1 MFAGIYKKIV
11 TDFSKITLFFLI
23 VLIIFSLYHSK
34 NFNLDASSDAL
45 LLEGDPDLKY
55 LREVNQTY
63 GSKDFLVL
71 TYTPVS
77 KFTDKETILNLQLL
91 KSKIE
96 KLSWVDS
103 VITIIDIPLLNSTDE
118 GLMERL
124 KNYKTLAYPEIDRQ
138 RGFDEIINSPI
149 YKNYVISEDG
159 KTSGIV
165 VYLKKDERLVEY
177 IKIKDKYFNQ
187 SIETGLSKEEKNNYK
202 KFIKEYEDYKNLYNI
217 RNHQNITEIRDVI
230 GKYGENAKIYLGGIP
245 MIADDMMSYIKSDIV
260 VFGIGV
266 FIFIILTLWFIFR
279 NLKWVLMPLLGC
291 ATSVI
296 IMIGLLGLIG
306 WKVTVISSNFIALML
321 ILNMAMNIHLTVRFL
336 QLKKEFPNLSKS
348 EAIFE
353 SSKKM
358 MLPILYTV
366 LTTICAFLSLVFSGI
381 KPIIDFGWMMTLG
394 LIISLLVTFL
404 LLPSL
409 ISLLASENEVGLKD
423 TEKSIITSTLASF
436 TKKNKI
442 TIYGST
448 FLIIIFSVIGILKLE
463 VENSFINYFD
473 KDTEIY
479 KGMKKIDDD
488 LGGTTPLNII
498 LKFPSNIEET
508 QGEEDEFDEWE
519 EENKNNAEDK
529 AKYWFTRDK
538 MDKIIKVHDYLDSL
552 PEVGKVL
559 SFGSILRVAE
569 NLNNKKLQSLEIAV
583 LYSKIPDELK
593 KEIISPYISVE
604 KDEARI
610 SLRIK
615 DSLKNLRRND
625 LINKINSELNTKLGL
640 EKNEYKLAGVLILFN
655 NLLQSLFKSQILT
668 LGIVILGIFLMFLI
682 LFRNTAISV
691 IGVVPNFI
699 AAFFILGIIG
709 LLGIPLD
716 MMTITIA
723 AITIGI
729 AVDNSIHYIYRFKE
743 EFKKINDYNKTLDR
757 CHNTVGVAILN
768 TSITIVFG
776 FSILILSNFI
786 PTIYF
791 GIFTGIAMLLA
802 MISVLTLLPKLILT
816 YKPFGEE
823 PSKLAAMISV
833 LTLLPK
839 LILTYKPFGE
849 EPSKLD

>member
-1 MFAGIYKKIV
+1 MLASIYKKAVI
-11 TDFSKITLFFLI
+11 DFSKITLIFI
-23 VLIIFSLYHSK
+23 TVLIIFSLYQSK

-55 LREVNQTY
+55 LREINKTY

-77 KFTDKETILNLQLL
+77 SFLEKETILNLQLL

-96 KLSWVDS
+96 KLTWVDS
-103 VITIIDIPLLNSTDE
+103 VITVIDVPLLKSTDE
-118 GLMERL
+118 SLMERL
-124 KNYKTLAYPEIDRQ
+124 KNYKTLAYPEIDRK
-138 RGFDEIINSPI
+138 RGFDEIVNSPI

-165 VYLKKDERLVEY
+165 VYLKKDERLAEY
-177 IKIKDKYFNQ
+177 IKVKDKYFYQ
-187 SIETGLSKEEKNNYK
+187 KKELGLSKEEKINFK
-202 KFIKEYEDYKNLYNI
+202 KFIKEYEEYKNLYNL

-230 GKYGENAKIYLGGIP
+230 SKYGENANIHLGGIP
-245 MIADDMMSYIKSDIV
+245 MIADDMMSYIKNDIL

-266 FIFIILTLWFIFR
+266 FVFIIFTLWFIFR
-279 NLKWVLMPLLGC
+279 NVKWVIMPLLGC
-291 ATSVI
+291 ATSVVL
-296 IMIGLLGLIG
+296 MIGILGFMG

-321 ILNMAMNIHLTVRFL
+321 ILNMAMNIHVTVRFL
-336 QLKKEFPNLSKS
+336 QLKKELPQLSKG

-353 SSKKM
+353 ASKKM

-394 LIISLLVTFL
+394 LIVSLLVTFL

-409 ISLLASENEVGLKD
+409 INLLSSENEMDIKD
-423 TEKSIITSTLASF
+423 TEKSLITSLFASF
-436 TKKNKI
+436 TKNSK
-442 TIYGST
+442 
-448 FLIIIFSVIGILKLE
+448 FLIFGFTILIMILSIVGIFRLE

-473 KDTEIY
+473 KETEIY

-498 LKFPSNIEET
+498 LKFPTKSKELKIND
-508 QGEEDEFDEWE
+508 DEFDEWE
-519 EENKNNAEDK
+519 EEENEEDK

-538 MDKIIKVHDYLDSL
+538 MDKIIKVHDYLDTL

-569 NLNNKKLQSLEIAV
+569 DLNNKELQSLEIAV
-583 LYSKIPDELK
+583 LYSKIPETIK
-593 KEIISPYISVE
+593 AEIISPYISVE

-615 DSLKNLRRND
+615 DSLEDLRRND
-625 LINKINSELNTKLGL
+625 LINKIDNELNTKLGL

-668 LGIVILGIFLMFLI
+668 LGIVILGIFLMFFI
-682 LFRNTAISV
+682 LFRNIVLSL

-709 LLGIPLD
+709 LLEIPLD

-729 AVDNSIHYIYRFKE
+729 AVDNSIHYIYRYKE
-743 EFKKINDYNKTLDR
+743 EFKKINNYNKTLDR

-776 FSILILSNFI
+776 FSILVLSNFI

-791 GIFTGIAMLLA
+791 GVFTGIAMLLA

-816 YKPFGEE
+816 FKPFGEE
-823 PSKLAAMISV
+823 NNNRI
-833 LTLLPK
+833 
-839 LILTYKPFGE
+839 
-849 EPSKLD
+849 

>member
-823 PSKLAAMISV
+823 PSKLA
-833 LTLLPK
+833 
-839 LILTYKPFGE
+839 
-849 EPSKLD
+849 

>member
-1 MFAGIYKKIV
+1 MFSNIYKKIV
-11 TDFSKITLFFLI
+11 IDFSKFTLFLLLI
-23 VLIIFSLYHSK
+23 CITFAIYQSK

-45 LLEGDPDLKY
+45 LLEGDPDLRY
-55 LREVNQTY
+55 LREVNETY
-63 GSKDFLVL
+63 GTKDFLFL
-71 TYTPVS
+71 TYAPIS
-77 KFTDKETILNLQLL
+77 SFTEKETILNLQLL

-96 KLSWVDS
+96 KLTWVDS
-103 VITIIDIPLLNSTDE
+103 VITIIDVPLLKSSDE

-124 KNYKTLAYPEIDRQ
+124 INFKTLAYPEIDRK
-138 RGFDEIINSPI
+138 RAFNESINSPI

-165 VYLKKDERLVEY
+165 VYLKTDERLKEY
-177 IKIKDKYFNQ
+177 IKVKDKYLIQ
-187 SIETGLSKEEKNNYK
+187 SLENSLSKEEKINYK
-202 KFIKEYEDYKNLYNI
+202 EFIKEYEDYKNLFNL
-217 RNHQNITEIRDVI
+217 RNHQNISEIRDVI
-230 GKYGENAKIYLGGIP
+230 SKYGENAKIHLGGIP

-260 VFGIGV
+260 VFGVGV
-266 FIFIILTLWFIFR
+266 FIFIVFTLWFIFR
-279 NLKWVLMPLLGC
+279 NLKWVVMPLIGC

-296 IMIGLLGLIG
+296 FMIGLLGLIG

-321 ILNMAMNIHLTVRFL
+321 ILNMAMNIHVTVRFL
-336 QLKKEFPNLSKS
+336 QLRKEFPQLSK
-348 EAIFE
+348 EQAILDA
-353 SSKKM
+353 SKKM

-381 KPIIDFGWMMTLG
+381 KPIIDFGLMMTLG
-394 LIISLLVTFL
+394 LIVSLLVTFL

-409 ISLLASENEVGLKD
+409 INLLSSENEIGLKD
-423 TEKSIITSTLASF
+423 TEKSLITSILGSF
-436 TKKNKI
+436 TKNNKFL
-442 TIYGST
+442 IYVST
-448 FLIIIFSVIGILKLE
+448 VIIIFFSIIGIFKLE

-473 KDTEIY
+473 KETEIY
-479 KGMKKIDDD
+479 KGMKKIDED
-488 LGGTTPLNII
+488 LGGTTPLNVI
-498 LKFPSNIEET
+498 LKFPTKIKKDKIES
-508 QGEEDEFDEWE
+508 DEFDEWDE
-519 EENKNNAEDK
+519 ESESNENK

-538 MDKIIKVHDYLDSL
+538 MDKILKVHDYLDKL

-569 NLNNKKLQSLEIAV
+569 DLNNKQLQSLEIAV
-583 LYSKIPDELK
+583 LYSKIPGSIK
-593 KEIISPYISVE
+593 NEIIMPYISVE

-610 SLRIK
+610 SVRIK
-615 DSLKNLRRND
+615 DSLPDLRRNE
-625 LINKINSELNTKLGL
+625 LLKKINSDLNSKLGF
-640 EKNEYKLAGVLILFN
+640 KKDEYKLAGVLILFN

-668 LGIVILGIFLMFLI
+668 LGIVMLGIFLMFMV
-682 LFRNTAISV
+682 LFRNVAISL

-743 EFKKINDYNKTLDR
+743 EFKKINDYDKTLDR
-757 CHNTVGVAILN
+757 CHSTVGVAILN

-776 FSILILSNFI
+776 FSILILSNFL

-816 YKPFGEE
+816 FEPFGKKNSQL
-823 PSKLAAMISV
+823 SK
-833 LTLLPK
+833 
-839 LILTYKPFGE
+839 
-849 EPSKLD
+849 

>member
-1 MFAGIYKKIV
+1 MFASIYKKIIS
-11 TDFSKITLFFLI
+11 DFSKITLLFLI
-23 VLIIFSLYHSK
+23 VLIIFSLYQSK

-77 KFTDKETILNLQLL
+77 DFTDKETILNLQLL

-96 KLSWVDS
+96 KLTWVDS
-103 VITIIDIPLLNSTDE
+103 VITIIDVPLLKSTDE

-124 KNYKTLAYPEIDRQ
+124 KNFKTLAYPEIDRK
-138 RGFDEIINSPI
+138 RGFEEILNSPI

-165 VYLKKDERLVEY
+165 VYLKKDKRLAEY
-177 IKIKDKYFNQ
+177 IKVKDKYFNQ
-187 SIETGLSKEEKNNYK
+187 YIEASLSKEEKLNYK
-202 KFIKEYEDYKNLYNI
+202 KFLKEYEEYKNLYNI

-230 GKYGENAKIYLGGIP
+230 TKYGENAKIHLGGIP

-260 VFGIGV
+260 IFGIGV
-266 FIFIILTLWFIFR
+266 FIFIILTLWLIFR
-279 NLKWVLMPLLGC
+279 NLKWIIMPLLGC
-291 ATSVI
+291 TTSVV

-336 QLKKEFPNLSKS
+336 QLKKESPQLSKN
-348 EAIFE
+348 EAVFQA
-353 SSKKM
+353 SKKM

-394 LIISLLVTFL
+394 LIISLFVTFL

-409 ISLLASENEVGLKD
+409 INLFPSDNEIDIKD
-423 TEKSIITSTLASF
+423 TEKSIITSSLGSF
-436 TKKNKI
+436 TKNNKI
-442 TIYGST
+442 IIFGST
-448 FLIIIFSVIGILKLE
+448 FLIIIFSIIGILKLE

-473 KDTEIY
+473 KETEIY

-498 LKFPSNIEET
+498 LKFPTKSKELNLDK
-508 QGEEDEFDEWE
+508 DEFDEWE
-519 EENKNNAEDK
+519 EEDENEEDK

-538 MDKIIKVHDYLDSL
+538 MDKIIKVHNYLDSL
-552 PEVGKVL
+552 PEIGKVL

-569 NLNNKKLQSLEIAV
+569 DLNNKALQSLEIAV
-583 LYSKIPDELK
+583 LYSKIPDSIK
-593 KEIISPYISVE
+593 SEIVSPYISVE

-610 SLRIK
+610 NVRIK
-615 DSLKNLRRND
+615 DSLKDLRRND
-625 LINKINSELNTKLGL
+625 LIKKINSDLNMKLGL
-640 EKNEYKLAGVLILFN
+640 GKDEYQLAGVLILFN

-668 LGIVILGIFLMFLI
+668 LGIVILGIFLMFYI
-682 LFRNTAISV
+682 LFRNILISA

-709 LLGIPLD
+709 LLEIPLD

-729 AVDNSIHYIYRFKE
+729 AVDNSIHYIYRFRE
-743 EFKKINDYNKTLDR
+743 EFKKINNYNKTLDR
-757 CHNTVGVAILN
+757 CHATVGIAILN

-776 FSILILSNFI
+776 FSILVFSNFI

-802 MISVLTLLPKLILT
+802 MISVLTLLPKLILSI
-816 YKPFGEE
+816 KPFGEE
-823 PSKLAAMISV
+823 NED
-833 LTLLPK
+833 LL
-839 LILTYKPFGE
+839 
-849 EPSKLD
+849 

>member
-1 MFAGIYKKIV
+1 MFANIYKKIV
-11 TDFSKITLFFLI
+11 IDFPKITLLFLAA
-23 VLIIFSLYHSK
+23 LISFSLYQAK

-63 GSKDFLVL
+63 GTKDFLVL

-77 KFTDKETILNLQLL
+77 SFAEKETILNLQLL

-96 KLSWVDS
+96 KLTWVDS
-103 VITIIDIPLLNSTDE
+103 VITIIDVPLLKSSDE

-124 KNYKTLAYPEIDRQ
+124 KNYKTLAYPEIDRK

-165 VYLKKDERLVEY
+165 VYLKKDERLAEY
-177 IKIKDKYFNQ
+177 IKVKDKYFNQ
-187 SIETGLSKEEKNNYK
+187 SIESGLSKKEKVNYK
-202 KFIKEYEDYKNLYNI
+202 KYLKEYEEYKNLYNI
-217 RNHQNITEIRDVI
+217 RNHQNITEIRDI
-230 GKYGENAKIYLGGIP
+230 INKYGENAKIHLGGIP
-245 MIADDMMSYIKSDIV
+245 MIADDMMSYIKSDII

-266 FIFIILTLWFIFR
+266 FLFIVFTLWLIFR
-279 NLKWVLMPLLGC
+279 NIKWVVIPLMGC

-296 IMIGLLGLIG
+296 VMIGLLGLIG

-321 ILNMAMNIHLTVRFL
+321 ILNMAMNIHVTVRFL
-336 QLKKEFPNLSKS
+336 QLKKEFPKLTKN
-348 EAIFE
+348 EAVLE
-353 SSKKM
+353 ASKKM

-394 LIISLLVTFL
+394 LIVSLFVTFL

-409 ISLLASENEVGLKD
+409 LNVFSTNNEINIKD
-423 TEKSIITSTLASF
+423 TERSFVTSAFGSF

-442 TIYGST
+442 
-448 FLIIIFSVIGILKLE
+448 LIFGVTLFIILFSVVGISKLE

-473 KDTEIY
+473 KETEIY

-498 LKFPSNIEET
+498 LKFPAKKKEVVED
-508 QGEEDEFDEWE
+508 DEFSEWE
-519 EENKNNAEDK
+519 EENEAAGEDK

-538 MDKIIKVHDYLDSL
+538 MDKIIKVHDYLDAL
-552 PEVGKVL
+552 PEIGKVL

-569 NLNNKKLQSLEIAV
+569 DLNNKELQSLEIAV
-583 LYSKIPDELK
+583 LYSKIPEAIK
-593 KEIISPYISVE
+593 KEIVSPYISVD

-610 SLRIK
+610 SVRIK
-615 DSLKNLRRND
+615 DSLENLRRND
-625 LINKINSELNTKLGL
+625 LIKKINSELNTKLSL

-668 LGIVILGIFLMFLI
+668 LGIVMLGIFLMFFI
-682 LFRNTAISV
+682 LFRNLIISF

-709 LLGIPLD
+709 SLGIPLD

-743 EFKKINDYNKTLDR
+743 EFKKINNYNKTLDR
-757 CHNTVGVAILN
+757 CHSTVGVAILN

-776 FSILILSNFI
+776 FSILVLSNFI

-791 GIFTGIAMLLA
+791 GVFTGIAMLLA
-802 MISVLTLLPKLILT
+802 MISVLTLLPKLILIL
-816 YKPFGEE
+816 KPFGKET
-823 PSKLAAMISV
+823 SHVI
-833 LTLLPK
+833 
-839 LILTYKPFGE
+839 
-849 EPSKLD
+849 

>member
-1 MFAGIYKKIV
+1 MFTNIYKKLVI
-11 TDFSKITLFFLI
+11 DFPKFTLALI
-23 VLIIFSLYHSK
+23 FVLLSFSVFHAK

-55 LREVNQTY
+55 LREVNETY

-77 KFTDKETILNLQLL
+77 SFIEKETILNLQLL

-96 KLSWVDS
+96 KLTWVDS
-103 VITIIDIPLLNSTDE
+103 VITVIDVPLLKSTDE

-124 KNYKTLAYPEIDRQ
+124 KNYKTLAYPEIDRK

-165 VYLKKDERLVEY
+165 VYLKKDERLAEY
-177 IKIKDKYFNQ
+177 IKVKDKYFNQ
-187 SIETGLSKEEKNNYK
+187 SIETGLSKKEKINYK
-202 KFIKEYEDYKNLYNI
+202 KFLNEYEEYKNLYNI
-217 RNHQNITEIRDVI
+217 RNHQNIAEIRDVI
-230 GKYGENAKIYLGGIP
+230 SKYGENAKIHLGGIP

-279 NLKWVLMPLLGC
+279 NFKWVVMPLLGC

-296 IMIGLLGLIG
+296 IMVGLLGLIG

-321 ILNMAMNIHLTVRFL
+321 ILNMAMNIHVTVRFL
-336 QLKKEFPNLSKS
+336 QLKKEFPQLTKN
-348 EAIFE
+348 EAVFE
-353 SSKKM
+353 ASKKM

-394 LIISLLVTFL
+394 LIVSLLVTFL

-409 ISLLASENEVGLKD
+409 LNLFSSNNEIDVKD
-423 TEKSIITSTLASF
+423 TEKSFITSTLGSF
-436 TKKNKI
+436 AKNNKI
-442 TIYGST
+442 LIFGST
-448 FLIIIFSVIGILKLE
+448 LLVVIFSIVGIFKLE

-473 KDTEIY
+473 KETEIY

-498 LKFPSNIEET
+498 LKFPVKTKEIKEEN
-508 QGEEDEFDEWE
+508 DEFDEWE
-519 EENKNNAEDK
+519 EENETNEDK

-552 PEVGKVL
+552 PEIGKVL

-569 NLNNKKLQSLEIAV
+569 DLNNKELQSLEIAV
-583 LYSKIPDELK
+583 LYSKIPEAIK
-593 KEIISPYISVE
+593 KEIVTPYISVDE
-604 KDEARI
+604 DEARI

-615 DSLKNLRRND
+615 DSLENLRRND
-625 LINKINSELNTKLGL
+625 LIKKINSDLNIKLGL
-640 EKNEYKLAGVLILFN
+640 NREEYKLTGVLILFN

-668 LGIVILGIFLMFLI
+668 LGIVMLGIFLMFLV
-682 LFRNTAISV
+682 LFRNIVLAS

-743 EFKKINDYNKTLDR
+743 EFKKINNYNKTLDR
-757 CHNTVGVAILN
+757 CHSTVGVAILN

-776 FSILILSNFI
+776 FSILVLSNFI

-791 GIFTGIAMLLA
+791 GVFTGIAMLLA
-802 MISVLTLLPKLILT
+802 MISVLTLLPKLLLV

-823 PSKLAAMISV
+823 SD
-833 LTLLPK
+833 K
-839 LILTYKPFGE
+839 LI
-849 EPSKLD
+849 

>member
-1 MFAGIYKKIV
+1 MFTNIYKKLVIDFPKV
-11 TDFSKITLFFLI
+11 TLLFLAILIGFSF
-23 VLIIFSLYHSK
+23 YHAK

-45 LLEGDPDLKY
+45 LLEGDPDLRY
-55 LREVNQTY
+55 LREVNETY

-71 TYTPVS
+71 TYSPVS
-77 KFTDKETILNLQLL
+77 SFTEKETILNIQLL

-96 KLSWVDS
+96 KLTWVDS
-103 VITIIDIPLLNSTDE
+103 VITVIDVPLLKSTDE

-124 KNYKTLAYPEIDRQ
+124 KNYKTLAYPEIDRK

-165 VYLKKDERLVEY
+165 VYLKKDERLAEY
-177 IKIKDKYFNQ
+177 IKVKDKYFNQ
-187 SIETGLSKEEKNNYK
+187 SIETGLSKKEKINYK
-202 KFIKEYEDYKNLYNI
+202 KFLNEYEEYKNLYNI
-217 RNHQNITEIRDVI
+217 RNHQNIAEIRDVI
-230 GKYGENAKIYLGGIP
+230 SKYGENAKIHLGGIP
-245 MIADDMMSYIKSDIV
+245 MIANDMMSYIKSDIV

-279 NLKWVLMPLLGC
+279 NFKWVVMPLLGC

-296 IMIGLLGLIG
+296 IMVGLLGLIG

-321 ILNMAMNIHLTVRFL
+321 ILNMAMNIHVTVRFL
-336 QLKKEFPNLSKS
+336 QLKKEFPQLTKN
-348 EAIFE
+348 EAVFE
-353 SSKKM
+353 ASKKM

-394 LIISLLVTFL
+394 LIVSLLVTFL

-409 ISLLASENEVGLKD
+409 LNLFSSNNEIDVKD
-423 TEKSIITSTLASF
+423 TEKSFITSTLGSF
-436 TKKNKI
+436 AKNNKI
-442 TIYGST
+442 LIFGST
-448 FLIIIFSVIGILKLE
+448 LLVVIFSIVGIFKLE

-473 KDTEIY
+473 KETEIY

-498 LKFPSNIEET
+498 LKFPVKKKEIKKEN
-508 QGEEDEFDEWE
+508 DEFDEWE
-519 EENKNNAEDK
+519 EENEINEDK

-569 NLNNKKLQSLEIAV
+569 DLNNKELQSLEIAV
-583 LYSKIPDELK
+583 LYSKIPVPIK
-593 KEIISPYISVE
+593 KEIVTPYISVD

-615 DSLKNLRRND
+615 DSLENLRRND
-625 LINKINSELNTKLGL
+625 LIKKINSDLNTKLGL
-640 EKNEYKLAGVLILFN
+640 DRDEYKLAGVLILFN

-668 LGIVILGIFLMFLI
+668 LGIVMLGIFLMFLV
-682 LFRNTAISV
+682 LFRNIVLAS

-743 EFKKINDYNKTLDR
+743 EFKKINNYNKTLDR
-757 CHNTVGVAILN
+757 CHSTVGVAILN

-776 FSILILSNFI
+776 FSILVLSNFI

-802 MISVLTLLPKLILT
+802 MISVLTLLPKLLLV

-823 PSKLAAMISV
+823 SD
-833 LTLLPK
+833 K
-839 LILTYKPFGE
+839 LI
-849 EPSKLD
+849 

>member
-1 MFAGIYKKIV
+1 MIASIYRRIV
-11 TDFSKITLFFLI
+11 VDFSKITLLFIII
-23 VLIIFSLYHSK
+23 VTIFSLYQSK

-55 LREVNQTY
+55 LREVNETY
-63 GSKDFLVL
+63 GFKDFLVL

-77 KFTDKETILNLQLL
+77 DFTEKETILNLQLL

-96 KLSWVDS
+96 KLTWVDN
-103 VITIIDIPLLNSTDE
+103 VITLIDVPLLKSTDE

-124 KNYKTLAYPEIDRQ
+124 KNYKTLAYPEIDKD
-138 RGFDEIINSPI
+138 RGFDEILNSPI

-165 VYLKKDERLVEY
+165 VYLKKDERLAEY

-187 SIETGLSKEEKNNYK
+187 TEETGLSKEEKRNYK
-202 KFIKEYEDYKNLYNI
+202 KFIKEYEEYKNLYNI

-230 GKYGENAKIYLGGIP
+230 SRYGENAKIHLGGIP

-279 NLKWVLMPLLGC
+279 NLKWVAMPLLGC

-336 QLKKEFPNLSKS
+336 QLKKESPHLSKG
-348 EAIFE
+348 EAVFE
-353 SSKKM
+353 ASKKM

-394 LIISLLVTFL
+394 LLVSFLVTFL

-409 ISLLASENEVGLKD
+409 INLLSSESEIGIKD
-423 TEKSIITSTLASF
+423 TEKSIITSALGSF

-442 TIYGST
+442 LIFGST
-448 FLIIIFSVIGILKLE
+448 LIIIIFSVVGISKLE

-473 KDTEIY
+473 KETEIY
-479 KGMKKIDDD
+479 KGMKKIDDE

-498 LKFPSNIEET
+498 LKFPISQKVNQLED
-508 QGEEDEFDEWE
+508 DEFDEWE
-519 EENKNNAEDK
+519 EEDNANEDK

-552 PEVGKVL
+552 PQIGKVL

-569 NLNNKKLQSLEIAV
+569 DLNNKELQSLEIAV
-583 LYSKIPDELK
+583 LYSKIPEAIK
-593 KEIISPYISVE
+593 AEIISPYISVE

-610 SLRIK
+610 SVRIK
-615 DSLKNLRRND
+615 DSLKDLRRND
-625 LINKINSELNTKLGL
+625 LINKINFELNTKLGL
-640 EKNEYKLAGVLILFN
+640 EKDEYKLAGVLILFN

-668 LGIVILGIFLMFLI
+668 LGIVILGIFLMFFV
-682 LFRNTAISV
+682 LFRNITLSL
-691 IGVVPNFI
+691 IGIVPNFI

-709 LLGIPLD
+709 LLKIPLD

-729 AVDNSIHYIYRFKE
+729 AVDNSIHYIYRFRE
-743 EFKKINDYNKTLDR
+743 EFEKISDYNKTLDR
-757 CHNTVGVAILN
+757 CHSTVGVAILN

-776 FSILILSNFI
+776 FSILVLSNFI

-791 GIFTGIAMLLA
+791 GVFTGIAMLLA
-802 MISVLTLLPKLILT
+802 MISVLTLLPKLIIT
-816 YKPFGEE
+816 FKPFDKKMN
-823 PSKLAAMISV
+823 SL
-833 LTLLPK
+833 
-839 LILTYKPFGE
+839 
-849 EPSKLD
+849 

>member
-1 MFAGIYKKIV
+1 MFSDIYKKIV
-11 TDFSKITLFFLI
+11 IDFPKLTLIFLI
-23 VLIIFSLYHSK
+23 FLISFSLYQAK

-55 LREVNQTY
+55 LREVNKTY

-77 KFTDKETILNLQLL
+77 SFIEKETILNLQLL

-96 KLSWVDS
+96 KLTWVDS
-103 VITIIDIPLLNSTDE
+103 VITVIDVPLLKSSDE

-124 KNYKTLAYPEIDRQ
+124 KNYKTLAYPEIDRK

-165 VYLKKDERLVEY
+165 VYLKKDERLAEY
-177 IKIKDKYFNQ
+177 INVKDKYYNQ
-187 SIETGLSKEEKNNYK
+187 SVEIGLTKKENINYK
-202 KFIKEYEDYKNLYNI
+202 KFIKEYEEYKNLYNV
-217 RNHQNITEIRDVI
+217 RNHQNINEIRDVI
-230 GKYGENAKIYLGGIP
+230 SKYGENAKIHLGGIP
-245 MIADDMMSYIKSDIV
+245 MIADDMMSYIKNDIA

-279 NLKWVLMPLLGC
+279 NLKWVIMPLLGC

-296 IMIGLLGLIG
+296 IMIGLLGFIG

-321 ILNMAMNIHLTVRFL
+321 ILNMAMNIHVTVRFL
-336 QLKKEFPNLSKS
+336 QLKKEFPQFTKN
-348 EAIFE
+348 EAVFE
-353 SSKKM
+353 ASKKM

-394 LIISLLVTFL
+394 LIVSLLVTFL

-409 ISLLASENEVGLKD
+409 LTLFSSDDEINIKD
-423 TEKSIITSTLASF
+423 TEKSFITSALGSF
-436 TKKNKI
+436 TKNNKFVI
-442 TIYGST
+442 FGFTS
-448 FLIIIFSVIGILKLE
+448 LIIIFSISGILKLE

-473 KDTEIY
+473 KETEIY

-488 LGGTTPLNII
+488 LGGTTPLNVI
-498 LKFPSNIEET
+498 LKFPIKKKEKLEED
-508 QGEEDEFDEWE
+508 DEFDEWE
-519 EENKNNAEDK
+519 EENEADEDK

-538 MDKIIKVHDYLDSL
+538 MDKIIKVHEYLDSL
-552 PEVGKVL
+552 PEIGKVL

-569 NLNNKKLQSLEIAV
+569 DLNNKKLQSLEIAV
-583 LYSKIPDELK
+583 LYSKIPDEIK
-593 KEIISPYISVE
+593 KEIVSPYISVE

-610 SLRIK
+610 SVRIK
-615 DSLKNLRRND
+615 DSLKDLRRND

-640 EKNEYKLAGVLILFN
+640 EKSEYKLAGVLILFN

-668 LGIVILGIFLMFLI
+668 LGLVMVGIFLMFLI
-682 LFRNTAISV
+682 LFRNITLSF

-709 LLGIPLD
+709 FLEIPLD

-743 EFKKINDYNKTLDR
+743 EFIKINKYNETLDR

-776 FSILILSNFI
+776 FSILVLSNFI

-791 GIFTGIAMLLA
+791 GVFTGIAMMLA
-802 MISVLTLLPKLILT
+802 MISVLTLLPKLILIL
-816 YKPFGEE
+816 KPFGEE
-823 PSKLAAMISV
+823 TINLND
-833 LTLLPK
+833 
-839 LILTYKPFGE
+839 G
-849 EPSKLD
+849 

>member
-1 MFAGIYKKIV
+1 MLAVIYKKII
-11 TDFSKITLFFLI
+11 TDFSKLTILFLTI
-23 VLIIFSLYHSK
+23 LVGFSIYQSK

-77 KFTDKETILNLQLL
+77 SFIEKETIINLQLL

-96 KLSWVDS
+96 KLTWVDS
-103 VITIIDIPLLNSTDE
+103 VITLIDVPLLKSTDE

-124 KNYKTLAYPEIDRQ
+124 KNYKTLAYPEINRE
-138 RGFDEIINSPI
+138 RGFEEILNSPI
-149 YKNYVISEDG
+149 YKDYVISEDG

-165 VYLKKDERLVEY
+165 VYLKKDKRLAEF
-177 IKIKDKYFNQ
+177 IKTKDQYFNQ
-187 SIETGLSKEEKNNYK
+187 SIETGLNAEEKINYK
-202 KFIKEYEDYKNLYNI
+202 KFTKEYEDYKNLYNI
-217 RNHQNITEIRDVI
+217 RNHQNITEIRDI
-230 GKYGENAKIYLGGIP
+230 INKYGENAKIHLGGIP
-245 MIADDMMSYIKSDIV
+245 MIADDMMSYIKSDIA

-266 FIFIILTLWFIFR
+266 FIFIILTLWLIFR
-279 NLKWVLMPLLGC
+279 NFKWVFMPLLGC
-291 ATSVI
+291 ATSVVV
-296 IMIGLLGLIG
+296 MIGLLGFIG

-321 ILNMAMNIHLTVRFL
+321 ILNMAMNIHLTVRYL
-336 QLKKEFPNLSKS
+336 QFKKEFPQLTIS
-348 EAIFE
+348 ETVFE
-353 SSKKM
+353 ASKKM

-366 LTTICAFLSLVFSGI
+366 LTTICAFLSLIFSGI

-394 LIISLLVTFL
+394 LAVSMIITFL

-409 ISLLASENEVGLKD
+409 IYTLSSENEIGLRD
-423 TEKSIITSTLASF
+423 TEKSLITSALGNF
-436 TKKNKI
+436 TKNNKI
-442 TIYGST
+442 IIFGST
-448 FLIIIFSVIGILKLE
+448 ILIIIFSIVGIFKLE

-473 KDTEIY
+473 KETEIY
-479 KGMKKIDDD
+479 KGMKKIDDE

-498 LKFPSNIEET
+498 LKFPSSAEKTKKQEN
-508 QGEEDEFDEWE
+508 DEFDEWE
-519 EENKNNAEDK
+519 EEIKNSDEDK
-529 AKYWFTRDK
+529 SKYWFTRDK

-552 PEVGKVL
+552 PEIGKVL

-569 NLNNKKLQSLEIAV
+569 DLNNKKLQSLEIAV
-583 LYSKIPDELK
+583 LYSKIPESIK
-593 KEIISPYISVE
+593 KEIVLPYISVE

-610 SLRIK
+610 SVRVK
-615 DSLKNLRRND
+615 DSLKDLRRND
-625 LINKINSELNTKLGL
+625 LINKINLELNTKLGL
-640 EKNEYKLAGVLILFN
+640 NKDEYKLAGVLILFN

-668 LGIVILGIFLMFLI
+668 LGIVILGIFLMFFI
-682 LFRNTAISV
+682 LFRNTTLSF
-691 IGVVPNFI
+691 IGIVPNFL
-699 AAFFILGIIG
+699 AALFILGIIG
-709 LLGIPLD
+709 SLGIPLD

-729 AVDNSIHYIYRFKE
+729 AVDNSIHYIYRFRE
-743 EFKKINDYNKTLDR
+743 EFKKINNYKKTLDR

-776 FSILILSNFI
+776 FSILVLSNFI

-802 MISVLTLLPKLILT
+802 MISVLTLLPKLILV

-823 PSKLAAMISV
+823 ISE
-833 LTLLPK
+833 LN
-839 LILTYKPFGE
+839 
-849 EPSKLD
+849 

>member
-1 MFAGIYKKIV
+1 MFNYIYKKIV
-11 TDFSKITLFFLI
+11 IDFSKVTLLFL
-23 VLIIFSLYHSK
+23 LILIGYSLYQAK

-63 GSKDFLVL
+63 GTKDFLVL
-71 TYTPVS
+71 TYSPVS
-77 KFTDKETILNLQLL
+77 SFVKKETILNLQLL

-103 VITIIDIPLLNSTDE
+103 VITIIDVPLLKSTDE
-118 GLMERL
+118 NLMDRL
-124 KNYKTLAYPEIDRQ
+124 KNYKTLAYPEIDRK
-138 RGFDEIINSPI
+138 RGFEEIINSPI

-159 KTSGIV
+159 QTSGIV
-165 VYLKKDERLVEY
+165 VYLKKDERLAEF
-177 IKIKDKYFNQ
+177 IKIKDKFYNQ
-187 SIETGLSKEEKNNYK
+187 SISTGLSKDEKRNYK
-202 KFIKEYEDYKNLYNI
+202 EFIKEYENYKNLYNI
-217 RNHQNITEIRDVI
+217 RNHQNISEIRNVI
-230 GKYGENAKIYLGGIP
+230 NKYGDNAKIYLGGIP
-245 MIADDMMSYIKSDIV
+245 MIADDMMSFIKSDIV

-266 FIFIILTLWFIFR
+266 FLFIVLTLWIIFK
-279 NLKWVLMPLLGC
+279 NIKWVIMPLLGC

-296 IMIGLLGLIG
+296 IMIGLLGFIG

-321 ILNMAMNIHLTVRFL
+321 ILNMAMNIHITVRFL
-336 QLKKEFPNLSKS
+336 QLKKEFPNLAKS
-348 EAIFE
+348 EAVIE
-353 SSKKM
+353 ASKKM
-358 MLPILYTV
+358 MLPIFYTV

-394 LIISLLVTFL
+394 LIVSLLVTFL

-409 ISLLASENEVGLKD
+409 LNLLSSEREISVQD
-423 TEKSIITSTLASF
+423 TEKSLITSSLAF
-436 TKKNKI
+436 FVKDNKI
-442 TIYGST
+442 LIFGST
-448 FLIIIFSVIGILKLE
+448 MAIIFVSIFGIFKLE

-473 KDTEIY
+473 KETDIY
-479 KGMKKIDDD
+479 KGMKKIDDN
-488 LGGTTPLNII
+488 LGGTTPLNVI
-498 LKFPSNIEET
+498 LKFPKKTEIS
-508 QGEEDEFDEWE
+508 
-519 EENKNNAEDK
+519 KNEDK
-529 AKYWFTRDK
+529 NDEIDDWDNEEQEVDKAQYWFTRDK

-569 NLNNKKLQSLEIAV
+569 DLNNKKLQSLEIAV
-583 LYSKIPDELK
+583 LYSKIPDQIR
-593 KEIISPYISVE
+593 KEIITPYISVE

-610 SLRIK
+610 SVRIK
-615 DSLKNLRRND
+615 DSLKDLRRND
-625 LINKINSELNTKLGL
+625 LINKIETDLNEKLGL
-640 EKNEYKLAGVLILFN
+640 EKNEFRLAGVLILFN

-668 LGIVILGIFLMFLI
+668 LGIVMVGIFFMFFI
-682 LFRNTAISV
+682 LFRNIQLSL
-691 IGVVPNFI
+691 IGVVPNLI

-743 EFKKINDYNKTLDR
+743 EFKKLKNYNKTLDR
-757 CHNTVGVAILN
+757 CHNTVGIAILN

-791 GIFTGIAMLLA
+791 GVFTGIAMLLA
-802 MISVLTLLPKLILT
+802 MLSVLTLLPKLIITLQ
-816 YKPFGEE
+816 PFGKEINN
-823 PSKLAAMISV
+823 L
-833 LTLLPK
+833 
-839 LILTYKPFGE
+839 
-849 EPSKLD
+849 